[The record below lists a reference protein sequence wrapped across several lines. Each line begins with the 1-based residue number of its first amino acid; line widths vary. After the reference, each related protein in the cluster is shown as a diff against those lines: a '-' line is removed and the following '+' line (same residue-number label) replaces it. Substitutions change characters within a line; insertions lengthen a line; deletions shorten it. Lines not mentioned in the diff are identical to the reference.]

1 MTTSPASSAKPE
13 LIERVRANLA
23 VLRERIARSAPD
35 PNAVRVVAVTKTFG
49 VDEITAAAQL
59 GLTTLGENY
68 VDELCEKRAL
78 TAGLALTWHYLGALQ
93 SNKIARALR
102 CADVLCEVAREKELE
117 KIASLKPGAT
127 IDVQVDFTG
136 EGRRN
141 GATPSEVGALVER
154 ARTLELDV
162 RALMVVAPRDPSAAR
177 VAFSTTTSL
186 AEAFGVRERSMGMSE
201 DLELACE
208 LGSSEV
214 RIGRALF
221 GPRSP
226 GGDLA

>member
-102 CADVLCEVAREKELE
+102 CADVLCAVAREKELE

-136 EGRRN
+136 ERRRN

>member
-102 CADVLCEVAREKELE
+102 CADVLCAVAREKELE

-186 AEAFGVRERSMGMSE
+186 AEAFGVR
-201 DLELACE
+201 
-208 LGSSEV
+208 
-214 RIGRALF
+214 
-221 GPRSP
+221 
-226 GGDLA
+226 